1 LSDIAVMVQE
11 AVPSPLL
18 QPLVN
23 AGFWLAGCDVIA
35 TVTSAADPFSVDT
48 CMT

>member
-1 LSDIAVMVQE
+1 MVHE

-23 AGFWLAGCDVIA
+23 VGFWLVGCDVSA
-35 TVTSAADPFSVDT
+35 TVTSEADPFSVDT
-48 CMT
+48 WIT